1 MVLSSVSE
9 ASPTLFKVIAVHFVN
24 KHLGLDAN

>member
-9 ASPTLFKVIAVHFVN
+9 ASPTLFKVIAVNFVN
-24 KHLGLDAN
+24 KHLELGVN